1 VWGSRATEADES
13 REKRIITLMQSL
25 VNNGEGTV
33 RGPRLLD
40 CPRVLAAN
48 FHGSSIHGT
57 CKIVLIW
64 DDGFGPDFPAFKVV
78 PLLRWKADFSQLNI

>member
-1 VWGSRATEADES
+1 
-13 REKRIITLMQSL
+13 MQFL

-48 FHGSSIHGT
+48 FSW
-57 CKIVLIW
+57 VLDPW
-64 DDGFGPDFPAFKVV
+64 YFVK
-78 PLLRWKADFSQLNI
+78 LY